1 MSHSDCRLTT
11 TLYFNNTEMLE
22 NDFSGFDFANHFTYD
37 FDLKSFGK
45 H

>member
-1 MSHSDCRLTT
+1 M
-11 TLYFNNTEMLE
+11 E
-22 NDFSGFDFANHFTYD
+22 NDFNDFDFANHFTYD